1 MHSRATF
8 AAPSNVVYYTRAH
21 IQQNFSMIST
31 AHFLTSLSSSIFMF
45 MGISFTKMFSPQPAS
60 SASSF
65 LASYSD
71 TPEISPPQR
80 CSICN
85 EDIGITNCDGEI
97 EAAYILPCSHIFGS
111 TCILRWLETDSPHQN
126 CPQCRRKMVY
136 TECGHLIRPCEVSSA
151 PKSVREADMPKMC
164 LGCRGLEGE
173 LKSEVEMLLKRA
185 EAEQRALT
193 AMKMHFPGVWGE
205 MCRETVRTVG
215 KRVEESREVLRRDI
229 EELCRK
235 YEESGKRE
243 QW

>member
-1 MHSRATF
+1 
-8 AAPSNVVYYTRAH
+8 
-21 IQQNFSMIST
+21 MIST
-31 AHFLTSLSSSIFMF
+31 AHFLTLSPWSIFMF

-60 SASSF
+60 SKSSF
-65 LASYSD
+65 LASYTD
-71 TPEISPPQR
+71 IPEVLPPQR

-85 EDIGITNCDGEI
+85 EDIGTSHCDGEI
-97 EAAYILPCSHIFGS
+97 EAAYILPCSHVFGS

-151 PKSVREADMPKMC
+151 PQSVREADMPKRC

-173 LKSEVEMLLKRA
+173 LKDEVEMLLKRA
-185 EAEQRALT
+185 EVEQRALT

-205 MCRETVRTVG
+205 MCRDTVRTVG